1 MISFVRSMLIIY
13 LTLFFFALYTLLI
26 IYYWQSWSSM
36 PEYAAG
42 KQDPLTKFSVIVP
55 ARNEEQ
61 YINACMQSVCNQNYP
76 ANLRQV
82 IVVDDAS
89 TDRTW
94 ELISDFKAKGEI
106 EGLRLEEKANS
117 NFFAYK
123 KRAIQAGIEFSAND
137 VIVTTDA
144 DCLHSTDWLTTIASF
159 YEEKKSALIAAPVVY
174 QHDSSVLQRFQAL
187 DFLVLQGIT
196 AASAHKNIHSM
207 CNGANLI
214 YEKKAFGEVNGFDTV
229 DHIASGDDMLLMHKI
244 SKRFPGRVH
253 YLKSKQA
260 VVLTQPM
267 KTWSDFWN
275 QRIRWSSKARFYD
288 DKRISVVLLLVYFF
302 NLSFVALLIAGIWN
316 LKCWVFLLIL
326 LFAKTL
332 VEVPFVYSV
341 ARYFGQQSLVK
352 YFLVFQPLH
361 IAYTLAAGCL
371 GQFRK
376 YEWKGRTVQ

>member
-1 MISFVRSMLIIY
+1 MISFARSMLIIY
-13 LTLFFFALYTLLI
+13 LTLFLFALYTFLI

-36 PEYAAG
+36 PEYVPG
-42 KQDPLTKFSVIVP
+42 KQDPTTKFSVIIP

-61 YINACMQSVCNQNYP
+61 NINACMQSVCSQNYSP
-76 ANLRQV
+76 DLRQV

-89 TDRTW
+89 IDRTW
-94 ELISDFKAKGEI
+94 ELISDFKQKGEVQ
-106 EGLRLEEKANS
+106 GLHLEEKANA

-123 KRAIQAGIEFSAND
+123 KRAIQAGIEISENH

-144 DCLHSTDWLTTIASF
+144 DCLHHAEWLKTIGSF
-159 YEEKKSALIAAPVVY
+159 YEEKKSALIAAPVIY
-174 QHDSSVLQRFQAL
+174 RHDSSVLQRFQAL

-214 YEKKAFGEVNGFDTV
+214 YETKAFREVHGFDTV

-244 SKRFPGRVH
+244 SKSFPGRVH

-260 VVLTQPM
+260 VVITQPM
-267 KTWSDFWN
+267 KTWGDFWN

-288 DKRISVVLLLVYFF
+288 DKRISFILLLVYLF
-302 NLSFVALLIAGIWN
+302 NLSFVALLIAGVWN
-316 LKCWVFLLIL
+316 LKCWAFLPLL

-332 VEVPFVYSV
+332 VELPFVYSV
-341 ARYFGQQSLVK
+341 ARYFGQQSLVN

-361 IAYTLAAGCL
+361 IAYTVVAGCL

-376 YEWKGRTVQ
+376 YEWKGRIVR